1 MPIVR
6 TASDLQRNIGE
17 IYELCQNNPG
27 PIYITRNGKAD
38 LVVMDAHYYE
48 THEQLRKEVSA
59 YERAL
64 NRRLE
69 AAYEDAKAGRVKPL
83 KQIREEMGLE

>member
-27 PIYITRNGKAD
+27 PVYITRNGKAD

-64 NRRLE
+64 NQRLE
-69 AAYEDAKAGRVKPL
+69 AAYEDVKAGRVKSL
-83 KQIREEMGLE
+83 AEIHREMGIE

>member
-27 PIYITRNGKAD
+27 PVYITRNGKAD

-64 NRRLE
+64 NQRLE
-69 AAYEDAKAGRVKPL
+69 AAYEDVKEGRVKSL
-83 KQIREEMGLE
+83 AEIHREMGIE